1 LFTDA
6 GWGTFTKSPD
16 RMSLKDDA
24 VHQRKLYL
32 KGNPEIK
39 LGESVMIVSP
49 KKQAARVQ
57 AEDTQTAGAKTPET
71 QIADAKIAE
80 KQSPKKPARQP
91 KRWAIGLVAA
101 GLLAVPTAIYV
112 VNTKSQP
119 KVDAIAALTVPVEA
133 QNLTVRITASGAVQ
147 PVQRV
152 NLSPKG
158 SGRIAELFVEQG
170 DKVQAGQIIAR
181 MESRD
186 VEAQL
191 AQAKAREASARARLA
206 KIEAGNRSEDIEAA
220 RARWEQAQANLA
232 QLQAGSR
239 TEEVEA
245 AQARLRQAQAN
256 LQKLRAGSRTE
267 EVSQARARLAQAQTR
282 LQDAQN
288 ESGTLRQEIAQAQS
302 QIDSSK
308 AQAELT
314 AKQVERNRILV
325 REGAVAQDKL
335 DELITQNRTARAKVI
350 EAQQRLQQLQK
361 NRQSQ
366 IQQLQAAVEVER
378 QALNQLQNGTRTEEI
393 TRGEAEV
400 AEARSKLEQVE
411 NGSRPEEIAKAQAAV
426 AEARSQLDAQENGSR
441 PEEIAQAKAELAE
454 AQAQVRFQEVQ
465 LEDAKVRAPF
475 AGIITQRYA
484 SQGSFV
490 TPATSASDA
499 TSATSTSIVA
509 LARDVEVLAKVPEAD
524 ISQIKPG
531 QVVEIVADAYPD
543 QVFKGKVKLIA
554 PEAVKERDVTLFQ
567 VRVAIDTG
575 KDALQSGMN
584 VDLRFVGEKLSN
596 ALVVPTVAIV
606 TNKGQ
611 TGILVPDEK
620 QQPKF
625 KPVTIGSTIGN
636 KIQIL
641 EGAKAGDRVFTELPQ
656 GKKLEDIFKEQK

>member
-1 LFTDA
+1 MLVGELFL
-6 GWGTFTKSPD
+6 KSPD

-24 VHQRKLYL
+24 KHQQKFYL
-32 KGNPEIK
+32 KSNPEIK

-49 KKQAARVQ
+49 KQ
-57 AEDTQTAGAKTPET
+57 ETAQIKVEETKVVNTKTVDT
-71 QIADAKIAE
+71 QIADAKTPQ
-80 KQSPKKPARQP
+80 KQSPKKPAPKP
-91 KRWAIGLVAA
+91 KRWALGLVAA
-101 GLLAVPTAIYV
+101 GLLAVPTTIYL
-112 VNTKSQP
+112 VNSKSQP
-119 KVDAIAALTVPVEA
+119 KVDAIATMTVPVES
-133 QNLTVRITASGAVQ
+133 QNLTVRITSSGIVQ

-191 AQAKAREASARARLA
+191 AQAKAREASVRAKLA
-206 KIEAGNRSEDIEAA
+206 KIEAGNRQEDIAS
-220 RARWEQAQANLA
+220 AQARLDQVEASLA

-239 TEEVEA
+239 VEEVA
-245 AQARLRQAQAN
+245 GARSRLQQTQAG
-256 LQKLRAGSRTE
+256 LQKLRAGSRVE
-267 EVSQARARLAQAQTR
+267 EVSQGRARLAQAQAR
-282 LQDAQN
+282 LADAQTG
-288 ESGTLRQEIAQAQS
+288 SSKQEIAQAQS

-314 AKQVERNRILV
+314 AKRVERNRSLV
-325 REGAVAQDKL
+325 KEGALAQDKL
-335 DELITQNRTARAKVI
+335 DELIKENRTAQAKLT
-350 EAQQRLQQLQK
+350 ESERRLQQLQE
-361 NRQSQ
+361 NRLSQ
-366 IQQLQAAVEVER
+366 IQQLQAAVEVES
-378 QALNQLQNGTRTEEI
+378 QGLKQLQNGTRSEEI
-393 TRGEAEV
+393 AKSEAEV
-400 AEARSKLEQVE
+400 AEAKSKLAQVE
-411 NGSRPEEIAKAQAAV
+411 NGNRPEEIAKAEAAV
-426 AEARSQLDAQENGSR
+426 AEAKSQLAVQVNGSR
-441 PEEIAQAKAELAE
+441 PEEIAQAKADLAE
-454 AQAQVRFQEVQ
+454 AQAQVHYQEVQ
-465 LEDAKVRAPF
+465 LEDTKIRAPF
-475 AGIITQRYA
+475 AGVITQRYA
-484 SQGSFV
+484 IQGAFV

-543 QVFKGKVKLIA
+543 KVFKGRVKLIA

-575 KDALQSGMN
+575 KDLLQSGMN
-584 VDLRFVGEKLSN
+584 VDLRFVGQKLRN

-611 TGILVPDEK
+611 TGVLIPDDK
-620 QQPKF
+620 KQPKF
-625 KPVTIGSTIGN
+625 QPVTIGSTIGN

-641 EGAKAGDRVFTELPQ
+641 EGAKAGDRVFIELPQ
-656 GKKLEDIFKEQK
+656 GKKLEDIIKNQK

>member
-1 LFTDA
+1 MLVGELF
-6 GWGTFTKSPD
+6 FKSPD

-24 VHQRKLYL
+24 KHQQKFYL
-32 KGNPEIK
+32 KSNPEIK

-49 KKQAARVQ
+49 KKQAAQVK
-57 AEDTQTAGAKTPET
+57 AEETKAVNTKTVDT
-71 QIADAKIAE
+71 QIADTKTPQ
-80 KQSPKKPARQP
+80 KQSPKKPTP
-91 KRWAIGLVAA
+91 KPNRLALGLVAA
-101 GLLAVPTAIYV
+101 GLLAVPTTIYL

-119 KVDAIAALTVPVEA
+119 KVDAIATMTVPVES
-133 QNLTVRITASGAVQ
+133 QNLTVRITSSGTVQ

-191 AQAKAREASARARLA
+191 AQAKAREASVRAKLA
-206 KIEAGNRSEDIEAA
+206 KIEAGNRSEDIAS
-220 RARWEQAQANLA
+220 AQARLDQAEASLA

-239 TEEVEA
+239 VEEVA
-245 AQARLRQAQAN
+245 GARSRLQQTQAG
-256 LQKLRAGSRTE
+256 LQKLRAGTRVE
-267 EVSQARARLAQAQTR
+267 EVSQGRARLAQAQAR
-282 LQDAQN
+282 LADAQTG
-288 ESGTLRQEIAQAQS
+288 SLKQEIAQAQT
-302 QIDSSK
+302 QIESSK

-314 AKQVERNRILV
+314 AQRVERNRSLV
-325 REGAVAQDKL
+325 KEGALAQDKL
-335 DELITQNRTARAKVI
+335 DELIKENRTAQAKLT
-350 EAQQRLQQLQK
+350 ESERRLQQLQE
-361 NRQSQ
+361 NRLSQ
-366 IQQLQAAVEVER
+366 IQQLQAAVEVES
-378 QALNQLQNGTRTEEI
+378 QGLKQLQNGTRSEEI
-393 TRGEAEV
+393 AKSEAEV
-400 AEARSKLEQVE
+400 AEAKSKLAQVE
-411 NGSRPEEIAKAQAAV
+411 NGNRPEEIAKAEAAV
-426 AEARSQLDAQENGSR
+426 AEAKSQLAVQVNGSR
-441 PEEIAQAKAELAE
+441 PEEIAQAKADLAE
-454 AQAQVRFQEVQ
+454 AQAQVHYQEVQ
-465 LEDAKVRAPF
+465 LEDTKIRAPF
-475 AGIITQRYA
+475 AGVITQRYA
-484 SQGSFV
+484 IQGAFV

-543 QVFKGKVKLIA
+543 KVFKGRVKLIA

-575 KDALQSGMN
+575 KDLLQSGMN
-584 VDLRFVGEKLSN
+584 VDLRFVGQKLRN

-611 TGILVPDEK
+611 TGVLIPDDK
-620 QQPKF
+620 KQPKF
-625 KPVTIGSTIGN
+625 QPVTIGSTIGN

-641 EGAKAGDRVFTELPQ
+641 EGAKAGDRVFIELPP
-656 GKKLEDIFKEQK
+656 GKKLEDIIKNQK